1 MVFRYFTLLPC
12 VIVFQAIDSVVLS
25 YVNLRVKES
34 AFFLKSNRLR
44 LVQITRRWDSQRVC
58 FLSYILRTNRN
69 AHARSWI
76 HSHVCP
82 RIVGLITARDRA
94 NAFMYTYVWYYT
106 SVLANGQCMGVYYRL
121 SACVL
126 LNGES
131 ELREI
136 ITIIRNARGARAT
149 MLITFT
155 TCVDK

>member
-1 MVFRYFTLLPC
+1 MVFRYFTLLSC

-69 AHARSWI
+69 AYAWSWI

-94 NAFMYTYVWYYT
+94 NAFMYIYVVMVSVWVYT
-106 SVLANGQCMGVYYRL
+106 IRFLHACYWMAKVNCVKLLRL
-121 SACVL
+121 YETRVAREQRCL
-126 LNGES
+126 LPSPPASIN
-131 ELREI
+131 R
-136 ITIIRNARGARAT
+136 
-149 MLITFT
+149 
-155 TCVDK
+155 